1 MLKET
6 TTIFTPLYLLSFCVQ
21 FVRSFNKNY
30 QQEQEISQRI
40 AYILQICDYISLYY
54 KLIFILNMNN
64 ICITY
69 KIFLH
74 KR

>member
-54 KLIFILNMNN
+54 KLIFIL
-64 ICITY
+64 IIWIT
-69 KIFLH
+69 FV
-74 KR
+74 